1 MKEELMKPY
10 ETVSQPAE
18 LTGGQRA
25 AEEVI
30 RLRDEKTELGARLR
44 SLNIANSES
53 YNMFISYFYA
63 RSDLYILLCPY
74 VCLCASL

>member
-53 YNMFISYFYA
+53 YNMFISYF
-63 RSDLYILLCPY
+63 
-74 VCLCASL
+74 